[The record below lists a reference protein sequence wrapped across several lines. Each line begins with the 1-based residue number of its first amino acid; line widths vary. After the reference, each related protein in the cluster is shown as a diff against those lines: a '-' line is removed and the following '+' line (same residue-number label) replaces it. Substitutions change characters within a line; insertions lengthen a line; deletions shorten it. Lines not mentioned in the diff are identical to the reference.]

1 MFLDIPGKMA
11 RRVKAMHLN
20 EGFWLEEKGF
30 SRKCQE
36 GKLKVDGTVP
46 IPSSPCL

>member
-1 MFLDIPGKMA
+1 MA
-11 RRVKAMHLN
+11 RIVKGIHLN
-20 EGFWLEEKGF
+20 EGFGLEEKGF

-46 IPSSPCL
+46 VPSSP